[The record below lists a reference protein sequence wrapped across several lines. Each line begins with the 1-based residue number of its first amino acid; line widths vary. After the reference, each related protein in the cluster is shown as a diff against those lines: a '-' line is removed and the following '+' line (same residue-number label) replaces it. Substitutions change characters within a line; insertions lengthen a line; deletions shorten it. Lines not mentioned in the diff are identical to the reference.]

1 MGAQRGQRLEVLP
14 RRSGLGIPA
23 SYEYKRAPNPVGKWN
38 EEPRSTGCNQ
48 LSIAIIHLPNFLL
61 TSFVTRLY
69 FCEVSAQGTAS
80 IMTSKTNTAANNEAD
95 RVKDMEPQI
104 FEDEN
109 PEKPIPRNTGKIDYS
124 GAQEKTDPKEIAL
137 VKKLDRWIMPML
149 WSMYWLN
156 YLDRNAIA
164 LARLNDL
171 EEDLNLTGSQYQT
184 CVSILFVG
192 YILGQIPS
200 NMFLT
205 RTRPSRYMGT
215 MMMLW
220 AVVSALTA
228 VSKDFTGLL
237 LTRFFLG
244 VTEAPYYPGAVYL
257 LSIFYTRK
265 EVATRIA
272 ILYTGNILAT
282 AFAGLIAAGI
292 FHGMDD
298 LAGIAGWKW
307 LFILQGAVTFVI
319 AVIGFFLLPDFPQT
333 TKWLTQEERDL
344 AYNRMELDTVANKG
358 ETSTWN
364 GLRQAAKDP
373 MVWIF
378 CAMAH
383 MHLAANGFKNFFPS
397 VVKTLGFNTTITL
410 VLTCPPY
417 LIAGAVTIAVSW
429 SSGKFNE
436 RTWHI
441 TASKAVAVV
450 GFISATATMNLAGRY
465 VSMVIFTIGT
475 YGVNSL
481 ILGWCGSVCGQT
493 KEKKAVAISMVTM
506 IMNISFIWTPYL
518 WPSSDEPR
526 YVIAMSSSA
535 AFSIATALLAWLAKI
550 ILKKRNEKLRASPDE
565 TAVFYVY

>member
-1 MGAQRGQRLEVLP
+1 MAQ
-14 RRSGLGIPA
+14 PA
-23 SYEYKRAPNPVGKWN
+23 KQQNEPMVVEEEYSQKPV
-38 EEPRSTGCNQ
+38 
-48 LSIAIIHLPNFLL
+48 
-61 TSFVTRLY
+61 
-69 FCEVSAQGTAS
+69 
-80 IMTSKTNTAANNEAD
+80 
-95 RVKDMEPQI
+95 PQV
-104 FEDEN
+104 
-109 PEKPIPRNTGKIDYS
+109 EKVDYS
-124 GAQEKTDPKEIAL
+124 GAHEKTDPKEIAL

-171 EEDLNLTGSQYQT
+171 EDDLNLTSTQYQT

-192 YILGQIPS
+192 YIIGQVPS

-205 RTRPSRYMGT
+205 RTRPSRYMGV

-228 VSKDFTGLL
+228 VSKDYVGLL

-292 FHGMDD
+292 FHGMDG
-298 LAGIAGWKW
+298 AGGLAGWKW
-307 LFILQGAVTFVI
+307 LFILQGAVTFVV
-319 AVIGFFLLPDFPQT
+319 AIGGYFLLPDFPLT
-333 TKWLTQEERDL
+333 TWWLTQEEKDL

-358 ETSTWN
+358 ETSTWK
-364 GLRQAAKDP
+364 GLQQAAKDP

-383 MHLAANGFKNFFPS
+383 MHLAANGFKNFFPT
-397 VVKTLGFNTTITL
+397 VVQTLKFNTTITL

-417 LIAGAVTIAVSW
+417 LIAGAITILVSW
-429 SSGKFNE
+429 SSGKMNE

-441 TASKAVAVV
+441 TISKAVAVI
-450 GFISATATMNLAGRY
+450 GFVCAAATLNTVGRY
-465 VSMVIFTIGT
+465 ISMVIFTIGT

-506 IMNISFIWTPYL
+506 IMNVSFIWTPYL
-518 WPSSDEPR
+518 WPKSDGPR
-526 YVIAMSSSA
+526 YTIAMASSA
-535 AFSIATALLAWLAKI
+535 AFSIATAMLAWIAKLI
-550 ILKKRNEKLRASPDE
+550 MLRRNRALRASDDE
-565 TAVFYVY
+565 TTNFYVY

>member
-1 MGAQRGQRLEVLP
+1 MD
-14 RRSGLGIPA
+14 
-23 SYEYKRAPNPVGKWN
+23 
-38 EEPRSTGCNQ
+38 
-48 LSIAIIHLPNFLL
+48 LSKVQ
-61 TSFVTRLY
+61 S
-69 FCEVSAQGTAS
+69 
-80 IMTSKTNTAANNEAD
+80 
-95 RVKDMEPQI
+95 EPQI
-104 FEDEN
+104 FQDEN
-109 PEKPIPRNTGKIDYS
+109 SEKPVPIVEKVDYS
-124 GAQEKTDPKEIAL
+124 GAHEKTDPKEIAL

-171 EEDLNLTGSQYQT
+171 EEDLKLKGTEYQT

-228 VSKDFTGLL
+228 VSKDFKGLL

-244 VTEAPYYPGAVYL
+244 LTEAPYYPGAVYI

-298 LAGIAGWKW
+298 LAGLAGWKW

-333 TKWLTQEERDL
+333 TWWLTPAERDL
-344 AYNRMELDTVANKG
+344 AYNRMELDTVDNKG
-358 ETSTWN
+358 ETSTTE
-364 GLRQAAKDP
+364 GLKQAAKDP
-373 MVWIF
+373 IVWIF

-383 MHLAANGFKNFFPS
+383 MHLAANGFKNFFPT

-417 LIAGAVTIAVSW
+417 LVAGAITILVSW
-429 SSGKFNE
+429 SSGKMNE

-441 TASKAVAVV
+441 TISKAVAVI
-450 GFISATATMNLAGRY
+450 GFVSAAATLNTAGRY
-465 VSMVIFTIGT
+465 ASMVVFTIGT

-481 ILGWCGSVCGQT
+481 ILGWCASVCGQT

-526 YVIAMSSSA
+526 YAIAMGSSA
-535 AFSIATALLAWLAKI
+535 AFSIATAALAWLVKI
-550 ILKKRNEKLRASPDE
+550 LMLRRNKRLRASDDE
-565 TAVFYVY
+565 TTNYYVY